1 MTVRTGNTGSVLP
14 FLAAAGRW
22 RADGQRGPPSSA
34 QRTAVFCQSA
44 ADVQPHRSI
53 ELAIEPARL
62 SFSLCPRACRVALFC
77 GQRHRAAAYIL
88 LNLDAAPP
96 VTFATRRAA
105 SSVLSSSS
113 CFSRSALFLLRSSCT
128 FSFMAACGGEQSGAG
143 YVRRDVAA
151 TGEASRC
158 GAPGQRA
165 GGCRSRG
172 GRPRV
177 RECSTRRYSPQNRSH
192 TFGPYRLTALLGLA
206 RFTHTHTHLSRCECD
221 DYREAASDGG
231 AHHSLHASR
240 GSLQRAP
247 PWRRAKAAIE
257 HRTKS
262 KSAAPALAAAGIVG
276 TTTTDAGNQPSA
288 SSAGRR
294 RREPCI

>member
-113 CFSRSALFLLRSSCT
+113 CFWRTSAS
-128 FSFMAACGGEQSGAG
+128 
-143 YVRRDVAA
+143 A
-151 TGEASRC
+151 T
-158 GAPGQRA
+158 
-165 GGCRSRG
+165 
-172 GRPRV
+172 
-177 RECSTRRYSPQNRSH
+177 STR
-192 TFGPYRLTALLGLA
+192 A
-206 RFTHTHTHLSRCECD
+206 
-221 DYREAASDGG
+221 
-231 AHHSLHASR
+231 
-240 GSLQRAP
+240 
-247 PWRRAKAAIE
+247 
-257 HRTKS
+257 
-262 KSAAPALAAAGIVG
+262 
-276 TTTTDAGNQPSA
+276 PSA
-288 SSAGRR
+288 SWLPAAASRAGQATSGETSPRQVRRHAVALQGKEQGAVAHVEAGLVFGSAQHGAI
-294 RREPCI
+294 PPKIVPTLLDPTA

>member
-165 GGCRSRG
+165 GAVAHVEC
-172 GRPRV
+172 RPRV
-177 RECSTRRYSPQNRSH
+177 RECSTRRYSPKNRSH

-206 RFTHTHTHLSRCECD
+206 RFTHTHT
-221 DYREAASDGG
+221 
-231 AHHSLHASR
+231 
-240 GSLQRAP
+240 QV
-247 PWRRAKAAIE
+247 
-257 HRTKS
+257 
-262 KSAAPALAAAGIVG
+262 AL
-276 TTTTDAGNQPSA
+276 
-288 SSAGRR
+288 
-294 RREPCI
+294 